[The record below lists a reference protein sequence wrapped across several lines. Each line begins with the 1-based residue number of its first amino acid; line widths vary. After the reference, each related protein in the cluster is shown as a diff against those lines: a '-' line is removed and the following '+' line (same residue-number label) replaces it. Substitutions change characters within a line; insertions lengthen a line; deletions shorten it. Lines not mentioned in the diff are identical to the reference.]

1 MAVSKFSLTPIEII
15 RGCII
20 FCPSIFKIIYCK
32 IDLLMF
38 APIVAV
44 MKYLSQPRGVSRCPV
59 IGCSSII
66 TSDAL
71 EKDKLMERAL

>member
-1 MAVSKFSLTPIEII
+1 MSYFLSFNFQNY
-15 RGCII
+15 CI
-20 FCPSIFKIIYCK
+20 

-38 APIVAV
+38 ASIVAV
-44 MKYLSQPRGVSRCPV
+44 MKYLSRPRGVSRCPV

-71 EKDKLMERAL
+71 EKDELMERALRRAQRNKQKT